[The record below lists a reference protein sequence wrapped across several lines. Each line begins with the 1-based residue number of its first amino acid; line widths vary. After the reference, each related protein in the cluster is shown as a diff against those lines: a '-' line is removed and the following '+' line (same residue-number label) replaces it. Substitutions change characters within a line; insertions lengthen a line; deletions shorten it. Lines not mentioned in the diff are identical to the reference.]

1 MFTTCR
7 SPKKLLITVPTESAV
22 GESAAVFEATGRP
35 AAMRF
40 IMVAVLIDMISIGL
54 MIPVLPLI
62 VGQFTQSQSDHAFWY
77 GAVTFAFGVTNF
89 FGSPIL
95 GALSDRFGRRP
106 VLLIGFSGLAFTF
119 FMTAAATSLWT
130 LVVIRLIGGAM
141 QANIAVANAYVADI
155 TPAQDRAKQ
164 FGLLGA
170 MMGFGFIL
178 GPALGGILGDLDLR
192 LPFVAAGSLA
202 VINWVYGFF
211 VLPES
216 LPVGQRTPFD
226 WRKANPVSAFRGLIG
241 LGGVGPLVAVIALS
255 TLSQFMLH
263 STWVLYATFKFGW
276 GPHETGWS
284 LMAVGVVNVLMQGV
298 LLKHILKRISAQRL
312 VVIGLA
318 SAALAYFAFGMAT
331 QGWMLFLII
340 VLNMPSAATGTALQ
354 SMVSSAAG
362 ARVQGRTLG
371 AVSSLNS
378 MMAVL
383 APLAGAGLLLLV
395 SDAPR
400 GDIRLGLPFFVGSL
414 IQLIA
419 TALAVWHFRRQ
430 RLPAPDAFSI

>member
-1 MFTTCR
+1 M
-7 SPKKLLITVPTESAV
+7 PTDPALGASTPTALAV
-22 GESAAVFEATGRP
+22 GRP

-40 IMVAVLIDMISIGL
+40 IMIAVLIDMISIGL

-77 GAVTFAFGVTNF
+77 GAVTFAFGIANF

-95 GALSDRFGRRP
+95 GSLSDRFGRRP

-155 TPAQDRAKQ
+155 TPAPDRAKR

-192 LPFVAAGSLA
+192 LPFVAAGCLA
-202 VINWVYGFF
+202 VLNWIYGYF

-216 LPVGQRTPFD
+216 LPADRRTPFD
-226 WRKANPVSAFRGLIG
+226 WRKANPVSSLRGLIN
-241 LGGVGPLVAVIALS
+241 LGGIGPLVAVIGLS

-284 LMAVGVVNVLMQGV
+284 LMTLGLVNVLMQGV
-298 LLKHILKRISAQRL
+298 LLKHILQRISAQRL
-312 VVIGLA
+312 AVIGLA
-318 SAALAYFAFGMAT
+318 SASLAYFAFGMAS

-340 VLNMPSAATGTALQ
+340 VLNMPSAATNSALQ
-354 SMVSSAAG
+354 SIVSSAAG
-362 ARVQGRTLG
+362 ASIQGRTMG
-371 AVSSLNS
+371 AVASLNS

-383 APLAGAGLLLLV
+383 APVAGAGLLSVV

-419 TALAVWHFRRQ
+419 MALAVWHFRRQ
-430 RLPAPDAFSI
+430 RQLASSPSSV

>member
-1 MFTTCR
+1 MGVT
-7 SPKKLLITVPTESAV
+7 
-22 GESAAVFEATGRP
+22 TGRP

-40 IMVAVLIDMISIGL
+40 IMIAVLIDMISIGL

-77 GAVTFAFGVTNF
+77 GAVTFAFGIANF

-155 TPAQDRAKQ
+155 TPAPDRAKR

-178 GPALGGILGDLDLR
+178 GPALGGILGDIDLR
-192 LPFVAAGSLA
+192 LPFVASGSLA
-202 VINWVYGFF
+202 VLNWIYGFF

-216 LPVGQRTPFD
+216 LTVDRRTPFD
-226 WRKANPVSAFRGLIG
+226 WSKANPVSALRGLID

-284 LMAVGVVNVLMQGV
+284 LMTVGVVNVLMQGV

-318 SAALAYFAFGMAT
+318 SAALAYCAFGLAT
-331 QGWMLFLII
+331 QGWMLFVII
-340 VLNMPSAATGTALQ
+340 LLNMPSAATGTALQ
-354 SMVSSAAG
+354 SIVSGAAG
-362 ARVQGRTLG
+362 AGVQGRTLG

-383 APLAGAGLLLLV
+383 APVAGAGFLSLV

-419 TALAVWHFRRQ
+419 MALAVWHFRRQ
-430 RLPAPDAFSI
+430 RRLASSSLSV